1 MFGISSFSGPFF
13 LLGNWNIL
21 FGWTPNLDDFVFLVK
36 IPANTVEGPRRKFYV
51 YKQKSIS
58 FHSSYFLMYWE
69 CVFLLLLQPRV
80 KSVCPAN
87 IYSD

>member
-1 MFGISSFSGPFF
+1 MFGISSFSGPLF

-51 YKQKSIS
+51 YKQ
-58 FHSSYFLMYWE
+58 
-69 CVFLLLLQPRV
+69 
-80 KSVCPAN
+80 
-87 IYSD
+87 